1 MKKIF
6 TILGIVAVAGIANAQ
21 IVINE
26 VYGGGGNS
34 GSTYKNDFVELIN
47 KGTSPITL
55 TGATLQYASSA
66 GTFNS
71 YHTLPSITLAPGQT
85 YLVQEAAGTGGTT
98 NLPTPDFIATTLVN
112 FNGSTNN
119 STDGFAMAGTNMK
132 IVLASNSVQVASPTD
147 ANVLDF
153 VGVGSANQFEG
164 SAAAPAMSNST
175 SVSRTNGVDTNNN
188 SADFTAG
195 APTPQNSA
203 SGSLAVSDFNKT
215 KSSFVKNTFIKNDE
229 ISFGSEVKNV
239 KVYTLS
245 GQLVKTSSVK
255 ANETLNVAE
264 LAKGNYIV
272 TGTVNNQPVSQKILK
287 D

>member
-34 GSTYKNDFVELIN
+34 GATYTHDFVELIN
-47 KGTSPITL
+47 RGTAPVTL

-66 GTFNS
+66 GTFNT
-71 YHTLPSITLAPGQT
+71 YQVLPSISLNPGQT
-85 YLVQEAAGTGGTT
+85 FLIRQAAGTGGTT
-98 NLPTPDFIATTLVN
+98 ALPTPDFIGTTLVN

-132 IVLASNSVQVASPTD
+132 IVLASNAVQVTGPTD

-164 SAAAPAMSNST
+164 PAAAPAMSNST

-188 SADFTAG
+188 SVDFTAG

-229 ISFGSEVKNV
+229 ISFGSEVKDV

-255 ANETLNVAE
+255 ANEILNVAE